1 MSDKIK
7 EKRKQAVALKYEP
20 AADVAPKVVAKGSG
34 YMAENIIKTAQE
46 TGVPLKEDDELIEY
60 LMSLNIYEE
69 IPAELYPI
77 IAEILAFIY
86 RIDGQYR

>member
-1 MSDKIK
+1 MSDKIE

-20 AADVAPKVVAKGSG
+20 LTDVAPKVVAKGSG